1 MARVGE
7 DTPGFFSPGGAGLF
21 SFFGNEPTGYEA
33 LLHRRKIAE
42 ALAAQKKGMP
52 KNVGEGLTYL
62 GESIGEAGLNWRLR
76 QAEAEQAKQEAGIS
90 GGVPRTG
97 GYQTDTSAPAV
108 LTVVNPPVVTTQPV
122 SQTIDFGTAASFS
135 VVVRSSSTEKKACVV
150 MKNIGNVLSSYIAG
164 RKA

>member
-97 GYQTDTSAPAV
+97 GYQTDTSAP
-108 LTVVNPPVVTTQPV
+108 VVTTAPR
-122 SQTIDFGTAASFS
+122 AAAPAPRISS
-135 VVVRSSSTEKKACVV
+135 RVRIAREAPSTSTQWK
-150 MKNIGNVLSSYIAG
+150 
-164 RKA
+164 